1 MPNVFDFEKPVIEL
15 ETKIEELKSFATEKG
30 LNLETE
36 LATLEKR
43 AAELKQSIYG
53 NLTPWQK
60 VLICRHPERPGARE
74 YVDRLVTDFVE
85 LHGDRCYGD
94 DKSVLG
100 GIGRL
105 NGCVVTVLGHLK
117 GHDTKENVARNFGMS
132 HPEGYRKALR
142 LMRQAEKFGR
152 PVICFVDTPGAY
164 PGIGA
169 EERGQAEAIAKNIM
183 VMSTLAVPIIVV
195 VIGEGGSGG
204 ALALAVGDRLL
215 LQEHAIFSVS
225 SPETCASI
233 LWKDAGRAREAA
245 EILKLTAQDL
255 LRFGIADG
263 IIPEPLGGAHRDQD
277 AAIDLVKEALHRH
290 LAEVLKMSPKELLEA
305 RYRKLRRVGYPRE
318 EVPVPGLP

>member
-1 MPNVFDFEKPVIEL
+1 LPIVFDFEKPVIEL
-15 ETKIEELKSFATEKG
+15 ETKIEELKNFAAEKG
-30 LNLETE
+30 LNLEAE
-36 LATLEKR
+36 IDTLEKR

-74 YVDRLVTDFVE
+74 YVNRLLTDFVE
-85 LHGDRCYGD
+85 LHGDRLYGD
-94 DKSVLG
+94 DQSLLG

-105 NGCVVTVLGHLK
+105 DGQAVTVLGHQK
-117 GHDTKENVARNFGMS
+117 GRDTKENVARNFGMS
-132 HPEGYRKALR
+132 HPEGFRKALR

-152 PVICFVDTPGAY
+152 PVICFVDTPGAF
-164 PGIGA
+164 PGVGA

-183 VMSTLAVPIIVV
+183 VMSTLAVPILVV

-215 LQEHAIFSVS
+215 MQEHAVFSVS

-255 LRFGIADG
+255 LRFRIADG

-277 AAIDLVKEALHRH
+277 AAIDLVGESLRRH
-290 LAEVLKMSPKELLEA
+290 LAEILKTPLNEMLEA
-305 RYRKLRRVGYPRE
+305 RYRKLRRVGYPGKE
-318 EVPVPGLP
+318 DAGAGP